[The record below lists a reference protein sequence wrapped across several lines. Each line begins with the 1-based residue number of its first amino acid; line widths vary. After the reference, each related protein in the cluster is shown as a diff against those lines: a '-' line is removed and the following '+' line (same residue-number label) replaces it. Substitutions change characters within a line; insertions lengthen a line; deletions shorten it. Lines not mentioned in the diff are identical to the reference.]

1 MALGG
6 LLHGEERLAIRIH
19 VLEPCRGEMREIVL
33 LHWEALTA
41 EAVEYRLHVD
51 SIPDHHRVGDEVKTH
66 RLVSLGF
73 LLFAADYALVR
84 HEEKIA
90 QRMQGFAF
98 IELGIDPPPIV
109 LTLQIAQDKE
119 RFHQTA
125 IFLQGTGEDILPGI
139 RLELTN
145 EERGRHPAE
154 LERAREPQEVLPMA
168 QDEVLLDDAFEPGC
182 QVADL
187 LLPGDPVELL
197 IPNVA

>member
-6 LLHGEERLAIRIH
+6 LLHEEEILAIRIH
-19 VLEPCRGEMREIVL
+19 VLEPRGGEMREIVL
-33 LHWEALTA
+33 LHGEALTA

-51 SIPDHHRVGDEVKTH
+51 GIPDHHRVGDEVETH
-66 RLVSLGF
+66 RLVGLGF
-73 LLFAADYALVR
+73 LLFAADHAFVR

-119 RFHQTA
+119 RFHQAA

-139 RLELTN
+139 RLE
-145 EERGRHPAE
+145 GP
-154 LERAREPQEVLPMA
+154 
-168 QDEVLLDDAFEPGC
+168 
-182 QVADL
+182 VAVDN
-187 LLPGDPVELL
+187 G
-197 IPNVA
+197 